1 MELSNDIPRL
11 YTGIAEWLG
20 CLIVLLKCPGKVS
33 SGLFIAISA
42 AAAVLQCGLL
52 VFTADVDAG
61 ILWIGIMGLAFLLMV
76 LYIYIC
82 ANVSPQGVIYGAC
95 AAFLHA
101 EFAAALEWQLH
112 AWCLK
117 FYPGGSLFSTALLIA
132 VYAAVF
138 SFFYFM
144 SKRHITE
151 NFVKSLTWKEVI
163 SPSILIVFTFAFS
176 NLSFFLAE
184 SPFSGRVTEDIFA
197 MRTLADGFGTAVFWG
212 FQISISEFLT
222 QKELYSIRHVLS
234 SQYEQFR
241 YYQES
246 EEMLHMIQHDLKHQI
261 EGLRGET
268 NEQKKEEW
276 LDLIENELDKWWLPQ
291 RTGNSV
297 FDTILSAKLRRARQ
311 LDVRITCVADG
322 ALLNRLHV
330 ADICTIFGNA
340 LDNALESVVMIPD
353 PQKRLIHVSVSAQKN
368 FIFIN
373 VSNTLGTALIES
385 EDTLLT
391 TKRDKKNHGYGIK
404 GIKYVVGKY
413 GGHVSYKADD
423 GWFRLNILIPMK

>member
-1 MELSNDIPRL
+1 MELSKDIPRL

-20 CLIVLLKCPGKVS
+20 CLVVLMNCRRRVGN
-33 SGLFIAISA
+33 GLFVVISA
-42 AAAVLQCGLL
+42 ADAAAQCALL
-52 VFTADVDAG
+52 VLTEDVEAG
-61 ILWIGIMGLAFLLMV
+61 VLWIVIMGIAFLLMV
-76 LYIYIC
+76 LYIGIC
-82 ANVSPQGVIYGAC
+82 AEVSPQGVLYVAC

-101 EFAAALEWQLH
+101 EFAASLEWQLH
-112 AWCLK
+112 SWCMK
-117 FYPGGSLFSTALLIA
+117 SYRGGGMFFTALLIA

-144 SKRHITE
+144 SRRHITE
-151 NFVKSLTWKEVI
+151 DFVKSLTWKEAL

-176 NLSFFLAE
+176 NLSFFLSG

-197 MRTLADGFGTAVFWG
+197 IRTLADGFGAAVFWG
-212 FQISISEFLT
+212 GQISISELLT

-276 LDLIENELDKWWLPQ
+276 LNLIENELDKWWLPQ
-291 RTGNSV
+291 RTGNPV

-322 ALLNRLHV
+322 ALLSRLHV

-353 PQKRLIHVSVSAQKN
+353 PEKRLIHVSVSAQKN

-373 VSNTLGTALIES
+373 ISNTLGTTLIES
-385 EDTLLT
+385 ENTLLT

-423 GWFRLNILIPMK
+423 RWFRLNILIPMK